1 MRGLARRLAIVLC
14 VLLTGI
20 PAAMAADDDWTVLT
34 MAQDGS
40 WGVACHGSQWRA
52 MAEAMRF
59 CRSMAG
65 ASGASD
71 CGANF
76 ATTRGGWIVANL
88 CGDYKV
94 LATGATLSEAEAEA
108 LNREIS
114 LQLQFVPDLPA
125 VPARGDHRCRPVDH
139 RVEPAHSAGQ
149 NEFLGRH
156 ARRAIGHQP

>member
-14 VLLTGI
+14 LLLTGI
-20 PAAMAADDDWTVLT
+20 PAGVAADDDWTVLT

-40 WGVACHGSQWRA
+40 WGVACDGAQWRA

-76 ATTRGGWIVANL
+76 AATRGGWIVANL

-94 LATGATLSEAEAEA
+94 LATGPTLSEAEA

-114 LQLQFVPDLPA
+114 LQLQFVPDLPTCRRVVTVDA
-125 VPARGDHRCRPVDH
+125 SRSTIVSSLLIPPARTNFSIATPG
-139 RVEPAHSAGQ
+139 
-149 NEFLGRH
+149 GR
-156 ARRAIGHQP
+156 

>member
-1 MRGLARRLAIVLC
+1 MSGLARRLAIVLC
-14 VLLTGI
+14 VLLLGS
-20 PAAMAADDDWTVLT
+20 PAGMAADDDWTVLT

-40 WGVACHGSQWRA
+40 WGVACHDSQWRA

-94 LATGATLSEAEAEA
+94 LATGATLSEAETEA

-125 VPARGDHRCRPVDH
+125 CRRVVTVDAGRSTIVSSLRIPPARTNFSVVTPG
-139 RVEPAHSAGQ
+139 
-149 NEFLGRH
+149 GR
-156 ARRAIGHQP
+156 

>member
-1 MRGLARRLAIVLC
+1 MRGLARRLASVLC
-14 VLLTGI
+14 ALLLGC
-20 PAAMAADDDWTVLT
+20 PAGMAADDDWTVLT

-40 WGVACHGSQWRA
+40 WGVACDGAQWRA

-65 ASGASD
+65 ATGASD

-76 ATTRGGWIVANL
+76 AATKGGWIVANL

-94 LATGATLSEAEAEA
+94 LATGATLGDAETEV

-114 LQLQFVPDLPA
+114 LQLQFVPDLPPCRRVVTVDA
-125 VPARGDHRCRPVDH
+125 GRSTIVSSLRIPPARTNFSIATPG
-139 RVEPAHSAGQ
+139 
-149 NEFLGRH
+149 GR
-156 ARRAIGHQP
+156 

>member
-14 VLLTGI
+14 VLLLGS
-20 PAAMAADDDWTVLT
+20 PAGMAADDDWTVLT

-94 LATGATLSEAEAEA
+94 LATGATLSEAETEA

-114 LQLQFVPDLPA
+114 LQLQFVPDLPPCRRVVTVDA
-125 VPARGDHRCRPVDH
+125 GRSTIVSSLRIPPARTNFSVVTPG
-139 RVEPAHSAGQ
+139 
-149 NEFLGRH
+149 GR
-156 ARRAIGHQP
+156 

>member
-1 MRGLARRLAIVLC
+1 
-14 VLLTGI
+14 
-20 PAAMAADDDWTVLT
+20 MAADDDWTVLT

-114 LQLQFVPDLPA
+114 LQLQFVPDLPPCRRVVTVDA
-125 VPARGDHRCRPVDH
+125 GRSTIVSSLRIPPARTNFSVVTPG
-139 RVEPAHSAGQ
+139 
-149 NEFLGRH
+149 GR
-156 ARRAIGHQP
+156 